1 MTESV
6 IARLERVGKVF
17 QGGTTALEDVSLEIE
32 TGRFTSIVGPS
43 GCGKS
48 TILRLIAG
56 LAEPS
61 SGRVVRDAQASRI
74 GFVFQEP
81 TLMPWRRVLG
91 NAALPLRLAG
101 QRDAEARARAALAAV
116 GLADA
121 ERLYPRQL
129 SGGMKMRVSIARA
142 LATTPSLLLM
152 DEPFAAL
159 DEITRARLGRDLR
172 RLHHETGLSTVFVTH
187 SVYESVFLSD
197 RVVVMSPR
205 PGRIVADLAIAGPA
219 LRDEGFRDDPAYHA
233 QCRAVSAAL
242 RVAMGEQALV

>member
-1 MTESV
+1 
-6 IARLERVGKVF
+6 
-17 QGGTTALEDVSLEIE
+17 
-32 TGRFTSIVGPS
+32 
-43 GCGKS
+43 
-48 TILRLIAG
+48 
-56 LAEPS
+56 
-61 SGRVVRDAQASRI
+61 
-74 GFVFQEP
+74 
-81 TLMPWRRVLG
+81 MPWRRVLG
-91 NAALPLRLAG
+91 NAALPLRLQGVA
-101 QRDAEARARAALAAV
+101 DADARALRALGQV
-116 GLADA
+116 GLAEA
-121 ERLYPRQL
+121 ARLYPRQL